1 MLEPAT
7 PDQPARPAQASGTG
21 AGLLERVLHD
31 RGVRLGAA
39 LAVAV
44 SIPVAVVFY
53 LQFRSLRDL
62 ETTSTLVLDQLSA
75 DAAERVVQALVRDFK
90 APHLDELSRAGIE
103 ADVATLDVAVLEPA
117 LREGLERHPFVRA
130 FVVWS
135 AGAAPGG
142 RLLIYERPGGF
153 RAPTEGERAI
163 VDAVRAAGTTGRWPL
178 LLQMP
183 IRGVPHHASV
193 RAFRDEAS
201 GDPSGF
207 VGLLVDMTRF
217 ERDHLPRLIDGEI
230 GRTVLPA
237 DFPAMT
243 AAVLDASDRVV
254 YRSAGSSPGV
264 YAVER
269 RFPVAFVDP
278 DVLPAM
284 RASGVDPRVEEW
296 RLRVGYGP
304 VAVPELVRARTTPQL
319 VLMMALAGVMAAAV
333 LLVAVSAAREVRL
346 ADLKSDFVSS
356 VSHDLKTPLALI
368 QLFAETLEVGR
379 VRTPD
384 RAQEYYRI
392 INSEAQ
398 KLTRLINNILEF
410 SRIEAGLR
418 HYRMA
423 PVDLAD
429 LAGKVLASL
438 EHQFKQNR
446 FEVTS
451 ALARDLPAISADAEA
466 VARAL
471 ENLLSNAMK
480 YSSDAREIRV
490 EVAAHRGAA
499 LVRVRDRGIGIPRRH
514 QRRIFR
520 KFYRV
525 QDGNGLAAQGSGLGL
540 AIVQHV
546 MAAHKGAVHVESE
559 PGRGS
564 TFTLAFPMRGAAEYP
579 EAGWP

>member
-1 MLEPAT
+1 M
-7 PDQPARPAQASGTG
+7 PDVPDRPAPASG
-21 AGLLERVLHD
+21 AGSGFLSRLRHD

-53 LQFRSLRDL
+53 LQFRSLQDL

-75 DAAERVVQALVRDFK
+75 DAAERVIQALVHDFK
-90 APHLDELSRAGIE
+90 APHLDELNRAGIE
-103 ADVATLDVAVLEPA
+103 ADVAGLNLRALEPT
-117 LREGLERHPFVRA
+117 LGEGLERHPFVQA

-135 AGAAPGG
+135 AVTGPDG
-142 RLLIYERPGGF
+142 RLLLYERPGGF
-153 RAPTEGERAI
+153 RDAATAEHPI
-163 VDAVRAAGTTGRWPL
+163 VEAVRSAAPSGRWPL
-178 LLQMP
+178 LLQVP
-183 IRGVPHHASV
+183 IRGARHHLSV
-193 RAFRDEAS
+193 RVFRDQATAHL
-201 GDPSGF
+201 GGF

-217 ERDHLPRLIDGEI
+217 EQEYLPRLVDEEI

-237 DFPAMT
+237 NFPAMT
-243 AAVLDASDRVV
+243 AAVLDAADRVV
-254 YRSAGSSPGV
+254 YRSAGSNPEI
-264 YAVER
+264 YARER
-269 RFPVAFVDP
+269 RFPMAFIDP

-284 RASGVDPRVEEW
+284 RASGVEPHVEEW
-296 RLRVGYGP
+296 RLRIGYGS
-304 VAVPELVRARTTPQL
+304 VAVPALVRGRTTPQ
-319 VLMMALAGVMAAAV
+319 MALMIALAVVMAAAV
-333 LLVAVSAAREVRL
+333 LLVALSAAREVRL

-379 VRTPD
+379 IRTPE
-384 RAQEYYRI
+384 RAQEYCRI

-423 PVDLAD
+423 PVNLAD
-429 LAGKVLASL
+429 LAGKVLGSL

-451 ALARDLPAISADAEA
+451 VLAGDLPPISVDAEA

-480 YSSDAREIRV
+480 YSPDTREIRV
-490 EVAAHRGAA
+490 EVAAERGAE
-499 LVRVRDRGIGIPRRH
+499 LIRVSDKGIGIPRRY

-525 QDGNGLAAQGSGLGL
+525 RDGDGLAAQGSGLGL
-540 AIVQHV
+540 AIVEHV
-546 MAAHKGAVHVESE
+546 MEAHHGAVHVESE

-564 TFTLAFPMRGAAEYP
+564 TFTLWFPTRAAAEYP
-579 EAGWP
+579 EGGWP

>member
-1 MLEPAT
+1 MPE
-7 PDQPARPAQASGTG
+7 QP
-21 AGLLERVLHD
+21 ERLAPSPGSRLGVPGRLLHD

-39 LAVAV
+39 LAIAV

-53 LQFRSLRDL
+53 LQFRSLQDL

-75 DAAERVVQALVRDFK
+75 DAAERVIQALVRDFK
-90 APHLDELSRAGIE
+90 APHLDELNRAGIE
-103 ADVATLDVAVLEPA
+103 SDVAGLHVRALEPT
-117 LREGLERHPFVRA
+117 LREGLERHPFVQA

-135 AGAAPGG
+135 AEAARNG
-142 RLLIYERPGGF
+142 RLLLCERPGGC
-153 RAPTEGERAI
+153 REAAADERPI
-163 VDAVRAAGTTGRWPL
+163 VDAVRSAAPSGRWPL
-178 LLQMP
+178 LLQVA
-183 IRGVPHHASV
+183 IRGGRHHLSV
-193 RAFRDEAS
+193 RVFQDQS
-201 GDPSGF
+201 TGDLGGF

-217 ERDHLPRLIDGEI
+217 EQEYLPRLIDEEI
-230 GRTVLPA
+230 ARTVLPA
-237 DFPAMT
+237 NFPAMT
-243 AAVLDASDRVV
+243 AAVVDGSGRVV
-254 YRSAGSSPGV
+254 YRSAGSDPEV
-264 YAVER
+264 YASER
-269 RFPVAFVDP
+269 RFPMAFIDP

-284 RASGVDPRVEEW
+284 RASGVEPHVEDW
-296 RLRVGYGP
+296 RLRIGYGSL
-304 VAVPELVRARTTPQL
+304 AVPALVRGRTAPQ
-319 VLMMALAGVMAAAV
+319 MALIIALAVVMAAAV
-333 LLVAVSAAREVRL
+333 LLVALSAAREVRL

-379 VRTPD
+379 IRTPE

-423 PVDLAD
+423 PVNLAD
-429 LAGKVLASL
+429 LAGKVLGSL

-451 ALARDLPAISADAEA
+451 ALAGDLPPISVDAEA

-490 EVAAHRGAA
+490 EVAAERGAE
-499 LVRVRDRGIGIPRRH
+499 LIRVSDKGIGIPRRH

-525 QDGNGLAAQGSGLGL
+525 RDGDGLAAQGSGLGL
-540 AIVQHV
+540 AIVEHV
-546 MAAHKGAVHVESE
+546 MAAHHGAVRVESE

-564 TFTLAFPMRGAAEYP
+564 TFTLWFPMRQAAEYP
-579 EAGWP
+579 EGGWP

>member
-1 MLEPAT
+1 M
-7 PDQPARPAQASGTG
+7 PDQPDPPASTSG
-21 AGLLERVLHD
+21 AGSGFLSRLIHD

-75 DAAERVVQALVRDFK
+75 DAAERVIRALVRDFK
-90 APHLDELSRAGIE
+90 APLLDELNRAGLE
-103 ADVATLDVAVLEPA
+103 ADVAGLDVGALEPT
-117 LREGLERHPFVRA
+117 LREGLERHPFVQA

-135 AGAAPGG
+135 APGDPGG
-142 RLLIYERPGGF
+142 QLLMYERPGGF
-153 RAPTEGERAI
+153 RPATSPERAL
-163 VDAVRAAGTTGRWPL
+163 VEAVHSAAPSDRWPL
-178 LLQMP
+178 LLQ
-183 IRGVPHHASV
+183 IAIQGVRHHASV
-193 RAFRDEAS
+193 RTFSSQGTGRLT
-201 GDPSGF
+201 GF
-207 VGLLVDMTRF
+207 VGLMVDMARF
-217 ERDHLPRLIDGEI
+217 EQEYLPRVIDEEI

-237 DFPAMT
+237 NFPAMT
-243 AAVLDASDRVV
+243 AAVLDGSDRVV
-254 YRSAGSSPGV
+254 YRSAGSSTTV
-264 YAVER
+264 FATER
-269 RFPVAFVDP
+269 RFPMAFVDP

-284 RASGVDPRVEEW
+284 RASGFEPHVEDW
-296 RLRVGYGP
+296 RLRVGYGE
-304 VAVPELVRARTTPQL
+304 VAVPELVRARTNPQL
-319 VLMMALAGVMAAAV
+319 VLMAALAAAMAVAV
-333 LLVAVSAAREVRL
+333 LLVALSAAREVRL

-379 VRTPD
+379 VRTPE

-423 PVDLAD
+423 PVNLSE
-429 LAGKVLASL
+429 LAGKVLGSL

-451 ALARDLPAISADAEA
+451 ALAGDLPPISVDAEA

-480 YSSDAREIRV
+480 YSSDSREIRV
-490 EVAAHRGAA
+490 EVAADHGAE
-499 LVRVRDRGIGIPRRH
+499 LIRVSDKGIGIPRRY

-525 QDGNGLAAQGSGLGL
+525 RDGDLAAQGSGLGL
-540 AIVQHV
+540 AIVEHV
-546 MAAHKGAVHVESE
+546 MEAHKGAVHLESE

-564 TFTLAFPMRGAAEYP
+564 TFTLWFPMRAAAEYP